1 LKVHH
6 GKLVKEWLS
15 EHLDHIQ
22 VFYFPS
28 YAPELNPQEYLNNI
42 LKQNIHSGI
51 APKCK
56 KQIYEKANQFL
67 NSVPPSKVRMLFN
80 HPKLAY
86 QIN

>member
-1 LKVHH
+1 MTRLETERQKDKIFLFLDNLKVHH

-67 NSVPPSKVRMLFN
+67 T
-80 HPKLAY
+80 
-86 QIN
+86 